1 MMLLKGEIMDNFLI
15 NMTLATCAGWIMDN
29 LPIIMTLG
37 TPDPYLGCTRASES
51 DGEGIFV
58 ALDRQYCTIKA
69 HTHSYVWLSLPTK
82 MYYYVLLMG
91 KTDNILGR
99 EDEINVLPCHTYC
112 C

>member
-1 MMLLKGEIMDNFLI
+1 MDNFLI

-37 TPDPYLGCTRASES
+37 TPDPYLGCTRASER

-69 HTHSYVWLSLPTK
+69 HTHSYVWQKMGQVLSCYLFQQ
-82 MYYYVLLMG
+82 
-91 KTDNILGR
+91 
-99 EDEINVLPCHTYC
+99 
-112 C
+112 